1 MINMLSDLAQEIRTT
16 DLPALEDKTISKVVS
31 IAIAGLPGMY
41 CSNTHEF
48 VHTRRK
54 LKNGRLQCAGNS
66 LRYGAIV
73 VIGARHLPENLQQD
87 LFAGETANQF
97 CNKLLKDIDAA
108 TNLGDVAL
116 ITWAAA
122 ELKHPKLEVAVNRLR
137 ELSGANCPCPTVEAA
152 WVLSALSVANDQL
165 DVRSALLQAKQ
176 RLLQCFNLNAGIFA
190 HHTGQS
196 KSLGGRSHVSCFADQ
211 VYPIQALAKYHQ
223 AVGDDESLNAATVC
237 AERIC
242 KLQGDAGQWWWH
254 YDVRT
259 GNVIEGYPV
268 YSVHQDSM
276 GPMAL
281 LDLQEAGGPCYDD
294 AIALGLQWLDNAPE
308 IGSSLIDEENSVIW
322 RKVARA
328 EPKKATRFI
337 RAAAIRAHPN
347 LKMRWLD
354 SVFRP
359 TVIDYE
365 CRPYHLGWIL
375 YTWLRKSQQ

>member
-1 MINMLSDLAQEIRTT
+1 MNLESITQLKSLAADSRANPQVNC
-16 DLPALEDKTISKVVS
+16 LLGVALT
-31 IAIAGLPGMY
+31 GLQKMY
-41 CSNTHEF
+41 CKETHRF
-48 VHTRRK
+48 AFTLRK
-54 LKNGRLQCAGNS
+54 SENDKLCCIGES

-73 VIGARHLPENLQQD
+73 AIGARYLSDDLQQQVFGGD
-87 LFAGETANQF
+87 SATQF
-97 CNKLLKDIDAA
+97 CGRMLKDIDSVS
-108 TNLGDVAL
+108 NLGDVAL

-122 ELKHPKLEVAVNRLR
+122 ELKHPQLKVAINRLS
-137 ELSGANCPCPTVEAA
+137 EMSGANCPCPTVEAA
-152 WVLSALSVANDQL
+152 WVLSALSVAHDQL
-165 DVRSALLQAKQ
+165 DVGNELLQAKQ
-176 RLLQCFNLNAGIFA
+176 RLLQCFNFSAGIFT
-190 HHTGQS
+190 HHTDQS
-196 KSLGGRSHVSCFADQ
+196 KSLGGRSHVSCFADL

-223 AVGDDESLNAATVC
+223 AVGDIEALDTATVC

-281 LDLQEAGGPCYDD
+281 LDLQEAGGPCFDKE
-294 AIALGLQWLDNAPE
+294 IVLGLQWLNNAPE
-308 IGSSLIDEENSVIW
+308 IGCSLIDEENSVIW

-328 EPKKATRFI
+328 EPRKATRFI
-337 RAAAIRAHPN
+337 RAAATRAHPN
-347 LKMRWLD
+347 LKMQWLD

-375 YTWLRKSQQ
+375 YTWLRRSEH

>member
-1 MINMLSDLAQEIRTT
+1 MLPVMHQASVSTI
-16 DLPALEDKTISKVVS
+16 ALEYSQIHSLIDQLTTIATEGLQAMFCNDSHQFVFTRKRSAESKLYS
-31 IAIAGLPGMY
+31 AG
-41 CSNTHEF
+41 H
-48 VHTRRK
+48 
-54 LKNGRLQCAGNS
+54 S

-73 VIGARHLPENLQQD
+73 VIGAHHLPENLQQD
-87 LFAGETANQF
+87 LFAGETAIQF
-97 CNKLLKDIDAA
+97 CSRLIEDIDAA

-122 ELKHPKLEVAVNRLR
+122 ELKHPKLDVAIRRLR
-137 ELSGANCPCPTVEAA
+137 EMSGANYPCPTVEAA
-152 WVLSALSVANDQL
+152 WVLSALSLANDQL

-190 HHTGQS
+190 HHTDQS

-281 LDLQEAGGPCYDD
+281 LDLQEAGGPSFDK
-294 AIALGLQWLDNAPE
+294 AIALSLQWLDNAPE
-308 IGSSLIDEENSVIW
+308 IDSSLIDEENSVIW

-337 RAAAIRAHPN
+337 RAAATRAHPN

-375 YTWLRKSQQ
+375 YTWLRKCQQ

>member
-1 MINMLSDLAQEIRTT
+1 MKQEFSTT
-16 DLPALEDKTISKVVS
+16 ELFSLESETLNRVTS
-31 IAIAGLPGMY
+31 IALAGLQKMY
-41 CSNTHEF
+41 CKKTHRF
-48 VHTRRK
+48 AFTLRK
-54 LKNGRLQCAGNS
+54 SEIDKLCCIGES
-66 LRYGAIV
+66 MRYGAIV
-73 VIGARHLPENLQQD
+73 VIGARYLPENLQQD
-87 LFAGETANQF
+87 LFAGETAKQF
-97 CNKLLKDIDAA
+97 CSRLIEDIDAV

-122 ELKHPKLEVAVNRLR
+122 ELKHPKLEVAVNRIR
-137 ELSGANCPCPTVEAA
+137 EMSGANCPCPTVEAA

-165 DVRSALLQAKQ
+165 DVSNEILQAKQ
-176 RLLQCFNLNAGIFA
+176 WLIGCIDLSAGIFA
-190 HHTGQS
+190 HHTDQS

-223 AVGDDESLNAATVC
+223 AVGDNESLNAATVC

-281 LDLQEAGGPCYDD
+281 LDLQEAGGPCFDK
-294 AIALGLQWLDNAPE
+294 AIELSLQWLNNAPE

-337 RAAAIRAHPN
+337 RAAATRAHPN

-375 YTWLRKSQQ
+375 YTWLRRREQ